1 MLKRVLC
8 LLIVLMLPCAALA
21 DYVMAG
27 CDPEATSRNW
37 KTNQFFQRMEERTGV
52 KFTYRQYT
60 KAEDWTQAKQ
70 KMSAGDADLPEVLF
84 KAQLTPAECIEL
96 LDRGVLID
104 LAPYLEE
111 DCPNLSALLAANP
124 DYLEAITLSDGRI
137 AALPSI
143 SEQPLQN
150 CIWLNQDWLNTLK
163 LEMPT
168 TAEELTEVL
177 RAIRDGDPNRNGK
190 KDEIPLAFIGSF
202 DLKFL
207 GHAFGLV
214 ANDYN
219 VRAVD
224 GEACFMP
231 LEENFR
237 PFVEWLR
244 ELYTEKLIDPNG
256 FSTSD
261 TIRQISDESKTNI
274 YGGAITTMVSNFLPA
289 AWLSSYAAMPP
300 LAYEGETI
308 YRSFVGPV
316 ITGTFAVTSACKDVH
331 EVLRWVDEFYT
342 EEVYILGSA
351 GMENVDY
358 VIDGDGTWRMTAAAQ
373 NNTYFSGDV
382 LISSGPAIPGLAS
395 EAFQRRYYDT
405 TVNFISDQ
413 LAIINAVAERP
424 FPYYSLTSAQ
434 EAEIAPLQMA
444 IGRLVDESIGRWVT
458 GETPINDESFANF
471 EKELKEAGL
480 EEFMTFWQSILD
492 GRTNK

>member
-8 LLIVLMLPCAALA
+8 ILIVLILPCVALA

-27 CDPEATSRNW
+27 CDPEGTSRTW
-37 KTNQFFQRMEERTGV
+37 SSNQFFQRMEERTGV
-52 KFTYRQYT
+52 KFVYNQY
-60 KAEDWTQAKQ
+60 KKEEDWTQAKQ
-70 KMSAGDADLPEVLF
+70 QRKASDPSLPDVLF
-84 KAQLTPAECIEL
+84 KAQLTPAECIDL

-124 DYLEAITLSDGRI
+124 EYLEAISLPDGRI

-150 CIWLNQDWLNTLK
+150 CVWLNQDWLNTLK

-168 TAEELTEVL
+168 TAEELTDVL
-177 RAIRDGDPNRNGK
+177 RAFRDSDPNRNGK

-207 GHAFGLV
+207 GHAFGLM

-219 VRAVD
+219 IRAVN
-224 GEACFMP
+224 GEAQFIP

-261 TIRQISDESKTNI
+261 MIRKIDDEKKTNI

-289 AWLSSYAAMPP
+289 AWLSSYVVMPP
-300 LAYEGETI
+300 LTYEGEAM

-316 ITGTFAVTSACKDVH
+316 ISGTFAVTSACKDVH

-382 LISSGPAIPGLAS
+382 LISSGPAVPGLAS

-413 LAIINAVAERP
+413 LGIINAVAERP
-424 FPYYSLTSAQ
+424 FPYYSLTFAQ
-434 EAEIAPLQMA
+434 EAEIAPLQMK
-444 IGRLVDESIGRWVT
+444 IGRLVDESIGRWIT
-458 GETPINDESFANF
+458 GETLIDNESFSNF

-480 EEFMTFWQSILD
+480 EDFMAFWQNILD
-492 GRTNK
+492 GRTSK